1 MVRKKIE
8 KTQKGRRKV
17 YTIFG
22 SVIFLGV
29 LLLIVPIFYDL
40 VTQNHRKSVVTTYE
54 EKIPEEKNTT
64 LELIKKYN
72 EMIYHQQKG
81 KASEEVNITD
91 IQKDL
96 KKPIG
101 YINIPSINLT
111 NMLIYFGDSE
121 WTLNQGIGTLP
132 WTTLPIGGKNTLSG
146 ITGHSGLANQ
156 ILFDNIRYLKKGDVF
171 YLNTFGQNLAYEV
184 YDQKTVDPND
194 KAAIEAFYIQEN
206 KDIVALMTCTPLF
219 INSHRL
225 IVYGKRVPIKAAK
238 EVQTAH
244 RTVWTLDTIRIAVL
258 LLFLVLLLFWLIY
271 RHFRNKQERK

>member
-1 MVRKKIE
+1 M
-8 KTQKGRRKV
+8 
-17 YTIFG
+17 IFG

-40 VTQNHRKSVVTTYE
+40 VTQNHCKSVVTTYE

-271 RHFRNKQERK
+271 HHFRNKQERQ

>member
-17 YTIFG
+17 YMIFG